1 MERRNS
7 ERVLAK
13 DFAELKKNRLSD
25 AERIAA
31 LAAKQHFGL
40 GTKRKTRMRLSG
52 VGRSGTLLH
61 KQVADEHGELLFEE
75 YRERINGRF
84 QQERLRYLTVI
95 HSLVGLDE
103 NDVLTDCERMVAQL
117 RTVLVGKVWWLGVI
131 ETELVNLDLLRSFQ
145 EQDENV
151 RHKLEVINAL
161 DADGVAER
169 SSDTSTRVLVHC
181 HIVVDFGK
189 GSAQVIGNKSAALR
203 EDLTKVWSIARQVE
217 LKRFS
222 EQWRGKRR
230 TLRENIWHIGKYG
243 TKCGNEMLRY
253 KMGFGRDYD
262 EDTEAQMWKRFGK
275 DLISDDDDGVVED
288 RRGLTGSEIKFLDAI
303 TRRLMDRRGSN
314 DGRGYVI
321 GTRRR

>member
-1 MERRNS
+1 MERRFS

-13 DFAELKKNRLSD
+13 DFQQLKSNRVSD

-31 LAAKQHFGL
+31 LADKEHFGL
-40 GTKRKTRMRLSG
+40 GTKRTTKMRRSG

-61 KQVADEHGELLFEE
+61 KQVADQHGELLFAE

-84 QQERLRYLTVI
+84 NKERLRYLTVI

-103 NDVLTDCERMVAQL
+103 NDVLADCERMVAKL
-117 RTVLVGKVWWLGVI
+117 RKVLVGKVWWLGVI

-145 EQDENV
+145 SQDETV
-151 RHKLEVINAL
+151 RHKLELINAL
-161 DADGVAER
+161 DSDGVAER

-189 GSAQVIGNKSAALR
+189 GSEQVLANKSAALR
-203 EDLTKVWSIARQVE
+203 SDLVKVWKIPRQVE

-222 EQWRGKRR
+222 EQWRGSKR
-230 TLRENIWHIGKYG
+230 TVRENIWHIGNYG

-275 DLISDDDDGVVED
+275 ELIADDDDGVVED
-288 RRGLTGSEIKFLDAI
+288 RRGLTGSEIRFLDAI
-303 TRRLMDRRGSN
+303 TRRLMDRRK

-321 GTRRR
+321 GTRRK